1 MYGVEDD
8 PLQDLIDETAMAYTD
23 RGYGFGFGGMLT
35 PMVKRLLIANVA
47 VFGVTLLVGFD
58 FVLDWFA
65 FQPTRIFVR
74 PWGVATYMFIHGG
87 FMHLALNMLV
97 LFFFGPPLESRWG
110 SREFL
115 KFYLICGLGG
125 VALSYLFLPAAV
137 VGASAAVY
145 GLMLAFAMN
154 WPEAPIYVWG
164 IFPVKAK
171 WLVGFLFVVSLMSA
185 LSDPGGG
192 GGVAHFAHLG
202 GLAAGFAYLK
212 SDWRPGSRSATTSGT
227 KRPARRR
234 LAIVPREER
243 EARRAEKTETRRR
256 EDEKVLL
263 DRVDAVLDK
272 ISAEGMSSL
281 TPEELRLLDEVS
293 KRRRSN

>member
-1 MYGVEDD
+1 
-8 PLQDLIDETAMAYTD
+8 
-23 RGYGFGFGGMLT
+23 
-35 PMVKRLLIANVA
+35 MVKRLLIANVA
-47 VFGVTLLVGFD
+47 VFGLTLLVGYA
-58 FVLDWFA
+58 VMIDWFA

-74 PWGVATYMFIHGG
+74 PWGVGTYMFVHGG

-115 KFYLICGLGG
+115 KFYLVCGLGG
-125 VALSYLFLPAAV
+125 VALSYLFLPSAV

-154 WPEAPIYVWG
+154 WPDAPIYVWG

-171 WLVGFLFVVSLMSA
+171 WLVAFLFVVSLMSA

-202 GLAAGFAYLK
+202 GLAAGFAWLK
-212 SDWRPGSRSATTSGT
+212 SDMRPGRKTRTGAKTAA
-227 KRPARRR
+227 KKRR

-243 EARRAEKTETRRR
+243 EERRAAQAEVRRHD
-256 EDEKVLL
+256 EEKVLL

-281 TPEELRLLDEVS
+281 TPDERRLLDEVS
-293 KRRRSN
+293 RRRRSN